1 MLVSELSH
9 FDDKLI
15 AITATQEM
23 LTDDDEDMF
32 KEFRQRK
39 PTVSSL
45 DNSVQIGQSRH
56 KFYRLLAER
65 GTVDADSQVGSVST
79 GCASHICP
87 Y

>member
-1 MLVSELSH
+1 MSELSH

-23 LTDDDEDMF
+23 LTDDGEDMF

-45 DNSVQIGQSRH
+45 DNSVQNEIT
-56 KFYRLLAER
+56 KFMAMGRAITNSIVY
-65 GTVDADSQVGSVST
+65 
-79 GCASHICP
+79 
-87 Y
+87 